1 MNKRSMSKTYY
12 RVFNVGDIYRTAEID
27 NGSDIFSTD
36 SDETDTFVDNENSV
50 NFFIGKWVLL
60 IY

>member
-1 MNKRSMSKTYY
+1 MSKTYY